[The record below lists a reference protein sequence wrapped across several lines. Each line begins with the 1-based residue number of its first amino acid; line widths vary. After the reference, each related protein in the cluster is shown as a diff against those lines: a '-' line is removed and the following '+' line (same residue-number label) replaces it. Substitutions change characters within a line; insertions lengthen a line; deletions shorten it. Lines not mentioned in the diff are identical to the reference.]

1 MSRRRKII
9 TGAAAMGW
17 LWAMAEVFPARVVLA
32 AEPKKVM
39 VAYTSFA
46 PSGLR
51 FLLEKE
57 LGYFREEGLK
67 PEFVLVRGGSIA
79 VKGLIAG
86 NFDYIITGGPV
97 VDAVVRARQPLKL
110 IFTAE
115 MASFWLMAQPEI
127 RSIAD
132 LKGKTVGINT
142 FGGSSEFTMREILR
156 RNGLDPVKDMTFL
169 VVGASSDR
177 FNALVAGTVH
187 STLATPPGNFKAV
200 QMGYRKLA
208 SAVDYVKWPQA
219 GLATTD
225 EKILRDPEEVVK
237 MVRAS
242 AKGLKFMLAQKEYIV
257 SKMMPMFRL
266 SREDALQT
274 YDSTREA
281 LVPSVYLTE
290 DAERAVIA
298 LGKQVANVSEEIPP
312 RLVFDDRHVK
322 QVEKELKGWQPVLP
336 GR

>member
-1 MSRRRKII
+1 MRFRKNAPLAFAIASSMII
-9 TGAAAMGW
+9 AG
-17 LWAMAEVFPARVVLA
+17 LFPARTA
-32 AEPKKVM
+32 WPAEPAPKKVI

-46 PSGLR
+46 PSALR

-57 LGYFREEGLK
+57 LGYFREEGII

-79 VKGLIAG
+79 VKGMIAG

-97 VDAVVRARQPLKL
+97 VDAVIRARQPLKL

-115 MASFWLMAQPEI
+115 MASFWLVAQPDI

-142 FGGSSEFTMREILR
+142 FGGASEFTMREILR
-156 RNGLDPVKDMTFL
+156 RHGLDPVKDMTFL

-208 SAVDYVKWPQA
+208 SATDYVKWPQA
-219 GLATTD
+219 GLGTSE
-225 EKILRDPEEVVK
+225 EKIRRDPEEVMK

-242 AKGLKFMLAQKEYIV
+242 SKGLKLMLAQREYIV
-257 SKMMPMFRL
+257 AKMMQMFRL
-266 SREDALQT
+266 SRDDAVQTYESTRDAL
-274 YDSTREA
+274 
-281 LVPSVYLTE
+281 LPSGHLNE
-290 DAERAVIA
+290 DQERAVIS
-298 LGKQVANVSEEIPP
+298 LGKQVADVTEDIPP
-312 RLVFDDRHVK
+312 ERVFENRFIK
-322 QVEKELKGWQPVLP
+322 QAEQELKGWAPQAP
-336 GR
+336 R